1 MKLKLKSQKRLTI
14 TTKDKNT
21 RAILIATYQHGA
33 KAINSSLNE
42 TTKLAQSLKI
52 EPFLIIKY
60 KLKTI
65 NKKFFVS
72 EAIIEYIKSAINN
85 NNCDLIIFNSDLS
98 PAWQRNI
105 EKELCC
111 KVIDRTELIL
121 DIFADRAR
129 SFEGKLQVEL
139 AQLRHNSS
147 RLVRVWTHLERQ
159 KGGIG
164 LRGGPGEKQIET
176 DRRIIRKKI
185 DNIEK
190 KLAKVVKTRSQN
202 RYRRER
208 NKVKTIALVGYTNAG
223 KSTLFNRLTKKMVLA
238 ANMPFA
244 SLDTTIG
251 KLYLGDDHNCVL
263 IDTVGF
269 INELPEDLLNAFKSS
284 LEEVNKADII
294 IHLIDITDENFSY
307 NRDCVNSTL
316 DEILTHDIPRIEVY
330 NKIDGVPKPT
340 FSNCITIS
348 AEHNIGLD
356 DLREYL
362 KSKLFLV

>member
-1 MKLKLKSQKRLTI
+1 M
-14 TTKDKNT
+14 
-21 RAILIATYQHGA
+21 
-33 KAINSSLNE
+33 
-42 TTKLAQSLKI
+42 AQSLKI
-52 EPFLIIKY
+52 EPFLVVKH
-60 KLKTI
+60 KLKNF

-72 EAIIEYIKSAINN
+72 ETILEYIKKAIEH

-98 PAWQRNI
+98 PTWQRNI
-105 EKELCC
+105 EQKLCC

-139 AQLRHNSS
+139 AQLRHMSS

-190 KLAKVVKTRSQN
+190 KLSKVVKTRAQN
-202 RYRRER
+202 RSRRER

-251 KLYLGDDHNCVL
+251 KIYLGDEYNCVL

-294 IHLIDITDENFSY
+294 IHLIDITDDNFAY

-316 DEILTHDIPRIEVY
+316 DEILTHNIPRIEVY
-330 NKIDGVPKPT
+330 NKIDSAVKPE
-340 FSNCITIS
+340 FSKCITIS

-356 DLREYL
+356 KLREYM
-362 KSKLFLV
+362 KSKLFHV